1 MAAGMLVFAAAGY
14 AFVVLAGR
22 VLPKDQATLATS
34 VYFLVNVVGPGIFFA
49 LEQVAS
55 RTTAAAL
62 ATGGELG
69 SVARRAYRTGLKLLA
84 AVIVGLLALAPL
96 LGARTLHGDWP
107 LYAVVLA
114 MPVISVHLHLGRG
127 RLAGMRRFGGYA
139 VTLTVEGGGRVVLCL
154 AAALAGAGSAWMFG
168 LAYILPSAVAAGVG
182 LLAAQRAAAR
192 SLAQPT
198 PAAFRPDG
206 VPAASTVP
214 AGAAPGS
221 TAPAGTVAARGVDLS
236 RGMAALALASL
247 FSQLLPNIAALTV
260 NSRLPASSAVA
271 LAFSQAAVVARIP
284 LLMFLPIQAMI
295 LPGLTAVAARR
306 DLAAVRAKAR
316 QVLAAT
322 IGVGLAGAL
331 VFVLLGSWALRTFF
345 GTTQPVG
352 QGILLMLALS
362 TVVLMAAYTLQP
374 ALVAVGG
381 DRWVMAGWSV
391 GSLLTGTLALLPYA
405 AVAAGA
411 VGQLLGPGLTVTVLG
426 GAVMIRLRR
435 PAAPAMASAVADR
448 PVSESNAALGG

>member
-22 VLPKDQATLATS
+22 VLPRDQATLATS

-69 SVARRAYRTGLKLLA
+69 PVARRAYRTGLKLLA

-96 LGARTLHGDWP
+96 LGAKTLHGDWP
-107 LYAVVLA
+107 VYAVVLA

-127 RLAGMRRFGGYA
+127 RLAGMRRFGSYA
-139 VTLTVEGGGRVVLCL
+139 TTLAVEGGGRVVLCL
-154 AAALAGAGSAWMFG
+154 AVAVAGAGSAWMFG
-168 LAYILPSAVAAGVG
+168 LAYIFPSAVAAGVG

-192 SLAQPT
+192 SPAQST
-198 PAAFRPDG
+198 PAAFPAAG
-206 VPAASTVP
+206 VPAVSTVQ
-214 AGAAPGS
+214 AAAAPAS
-221 TAPAGTVAARGVDLS
+221 TAPAATVAAPGGDLGK
-236 RGMAALALASL
+236 GMAALALASL
-247 FSQLLPNIAALTV
+247 FSQLLPNIAALAV
-260 NSRLPASSAVA
+260 NSRLPASSAMA

-295 LPGLTAVAARR
+295 LPGLTAAAARG

-322 IGVGLAGAL
+322 IGIGLAGAL

-362 TVVLMAAYTLQP
+362 TVVLMAAYTVQP

-381 DRWVMAGWSV
+381 DRWVMAGWSL

-405 AVAAGA
+405 PVAAGA
-411 VGQLLGPGLTVTVLG
+411 VGQLLGPALTVTVLG
-426 GAVMIRLRR
+426 GALVIRLRR
-435 PAAPAMASAVADR
+435 PAGPSTASALADR
-448 PVSESNAALGG
+448 SVSESSAALGG